1 MIIIIKTLKLILLI
15 AVCGLLNLPVDAET
29 ASGTSDKLTFY
40 TEINH
45 PHTFY
50 KDGTEQL
57 TGIAYDIVYAMIE
70 KTGLDVIIE
79 VNPWLRSVKKQ
90 KENDNSC
97 IFAMNRTEER
107 EKQYQWIGPLVSGG
121 LAIYKKSDSD
131 IEINSLYDLKG
142 HTVVGKIDSIAL
154 DAIKP
159 EHGAKIVVSGTDEAA
174 AKMFHIGRADLW
186 AGGMVDTPLAA
197 SYIGI
202 PAPAIALQLSKADVN
217 LGCSLKLDSKVFEL
231 LRQAHSEVQAN
242 LAPAIL
248 KKYLSPKP

>member
-1 MIIIIKTLKLILLI
+1 MGWFI
-15 AVCGLLNLPVDAET
+15 AVPNGHIMAVET
-29 ASGTSDKLTFY
+29 ADKLTFY

-45 PHTFY
+45 PHIFY
-50 KDGTEQL
+50 REGTKQL
-57 TGIAYDIVYAMIE
+57 RGIAYDIVVAMIE
-70 KTGLDVIIE
+70 LSELDVVIE

-90 KENDNSC
+90 KENNNSC
-97 IFAMNRTEER
+97 IFAMNRTQQR

-121 LAIYKKSDSD
+121 LAIYKKVGSD
-131 IEINSLYDLKG
+131 IELNSLYDLKG

-186 AGGMVDTPLAA
+186 AGGMIDSPLAA

-202 PAPAIALQLSKADVN
+202 PAPEIALRLSKTSVN
-217 LGCSLKLDSKVFEL
+217 LACSLKLDAKVFYL
-231 LRQAHSEVQAN
+231 LQKAHDEVQKT
-242 LAPAIL
+242 LTPSIL
-248 KKYLSPKP
+248 ETYLSSGA